1 MSYCNVMHGLNCPSR
16 VVLVMFCSFIL
27 QHGRCQNDEF
37 RYCASL
43 LELIILVLLICK
55 SCIIISMEMMW
66 AMLLMRTLI
75 SEKKR
80 LNMKYVK
87 LKNETVAS
95 MKTIGSHIPAS
106 Q

>member
-1 MSYCNVMHGLNCPSR
+1 
-16 VVLVMFCSFIL
+16 
-27 QHGRCQNDEF
+27 
-37 RYCASL
+37 
-43 LELIILVLLICK
+43 
-55 SCIIISMEMMW
+55 MEMMW